1 MIDPAA
7 PGVPEE
13 RWNLRLYVAGQ
24 TDKSIRAIRNLN
36 RICTEHL
43 NGHYTIEVI
52 DLMERPQ
59 LAEGDQ
65 ILAIPTLVRRLPE
78 PIENHRRPVERRARL
93 DRTRHSSARK
103 GMNGI
108 AGSAMS
114 DVRYALTLFITGI
127 TPRSLR
133 AVANVRAFCEGEM
146 NGSYDLEIVDLY
158 EHPERAQPANVVV
171 SPTLVRSL
179 PHPVRLLF
187 GDMSDRQQLCA
198 VLKVA

>member
-1 MIDPAA
+1 M
-7 PGVPEE
+7 
-13 RWNLRLYVAGQ
+13 
-24 TDKSIRAIRNLN
+24 S
-36 RICTEHL
+36 
-43 NGHYTIEVI
+43 
-52 DLMERPQ
+52 
-59 LAEGDQ
+59 
-65 ILAIPTLVRRLPE
+65 
-78 PIENHRRPVERRARL
+78 
-93 DRTRHSSARK
+93 
-103 GMNGI
+103 I

-179 PHPVRLLF
+179 PQPVRLLF